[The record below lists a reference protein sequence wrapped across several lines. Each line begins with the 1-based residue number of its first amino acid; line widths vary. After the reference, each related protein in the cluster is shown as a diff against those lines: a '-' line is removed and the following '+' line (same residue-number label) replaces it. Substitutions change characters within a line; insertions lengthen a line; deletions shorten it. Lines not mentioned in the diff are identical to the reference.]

1 MGGAGTWGSFLLGPG
16 WRELSGKPL
25 EDIGAAQWAR
35 TSQVLLDDL
44 DALPADRWTGLDY
57 DRFLADPQGEI
68 VRLCQWAGF
77 AWDRELGDTLPLSRY
92 TLTAP
97 GAAKWRRHAAP
108 IEPRLAALQPIGRAH
123 VCTTVTT

>member
-1 MGGAGTWGSFLLGPG
+1 MRISDWSSDVCSSDL
-16 WRELSGKPL
+16 KPL
-25 EDIGAAQWAR
+25 EDIVAAQWAR

-57 DRFLADPQGEI
+57 DRFLADPPGEI

-97 GAAKWRRHAAP
+97 GAGDRKRH
-108 IEPRLAALQPIGRAH
+108 RLNSSHYCAH
-123 VCTTVTT
+123 RMPSSACTTTKTPP